1 MSETHIITT
10 TTGERC
16 TMYMSERLQQLI
28 DYGLT
33 PEGAEAATISN
44 WQTHVVAYGACFYVA
59 PYLPELREY
68 DFESVDAW
76 FGRIAVR
83 FRRLCLTRHRYDN
96 RDDRWGRRFS
106 AEYYQL
112 RDAIWHLSRHLV
124 IAYFPFWISE
134 WEQAQ

>member
-1 MSETHIITT
+1 MIKKHPFLFE
-10 TTGERC
+10 
-16 TMYMSERLQQLI
+16 YLQQWI
-28 DYGLT
+28 DYGLS
-33 PEGAEAATISN
+33 PEVAEVVTRNN

-76 FGRIAVR
+76 FRRISVR
-83 FRRLCLTRHRYDN
+83 FRRLCLTKCRYDD
-96 RDDRWGRRFS
+96 RDGRWNMRFQ

-134 WEQAQ
+134 WEQVR